1 MVKYSKQHCVEV
13 RNRQKKWPMDRSQV
27 HSISLWVAGS
37 LFKGRD
43 IDLSV
48 QFLSSARMA
57 EINQSFLGHEGP
69 TDVIT
74 FDLSEEAPED
84 TLVGEILICP
94 DVAMAFSQSF
104 GTHWYEE
111 CMRYLIHGLLH
122 LAGFDDLEPEPRRLM
137 KRHEHRWVRRMHE
150 HFSLPKNPPSA
161 KARRRTSFPSK

>member
-1 MVKYSKQHCVEV
+1 M
-13 RNRQKKWPMDRSQV
+13 
-27 HSISLWVAGS
+27 
-37 LFKGRD
+37 
-43 IDLSV
+43 DLSV

-74 FDLSEEAPED
+74 FDLSQEAPED

-137 KRHEHRWVRRMHE
+137 KRHEHRWVRQMHE
-150 HFSLPKNPPSA
+150 HFLLPKNPPSA